1 MICDYTNQCVV
12 FKAKSSLRETKNCG
26 TKFALSISWSQWQA
40 PGKYPHRLPMKKL
53 ISKILPSSFIILF
66 FALHAGCND
75 ASKAGNTNEN
85 KAEKNTKEQPADP
98 VKQAGPNTKTTGT
111 FDTADYNKKMQALSN
126 DSTGKWP
133 VKTAYPLPGAI
144 FPYNR
149 VIAFYGNL
157 YSKRMGIL
165 GELPKDSMFKKLQQE
180 VANWQAA
187 DPAVKTIPALHYI
200 ATTAQGSPGKGGKH
214 RLRMPFHQIDTIMD
228 WAKQINALVFLD
240 IQVGHSTVK
249 EEVPSLEKYLQ
260 LPNVHLG
267 IDPEFSMKNGEI
279 PGSKIGTFTSDD
291 INDAIEYLAG
301 LVRKH
306 GLSPKILVIHRF
318 TQGMITGYDKIRTVP
333 EVQVVID
340 MDGFGDKILKRST
353 WLRYIYKEPVQ
364 FTGFK
369 LFYKN
374 DGRSRSGM
382 YSPEEL
388 LKFTPK
394 PIYIQY
400 Q

>member
-1 MICDYTNQCVV
+1 MKRSLNILLAYLLICFILIYATSCNGVVKADTDKINSIVETDTTANDSGAAPTQPTN
-12 FKAKSSLRETKNCG
+12 
-26 TKFALSISWSQWQA
+26 
-40 PGKYPHRLPMKKL
+40 
-53 ISKILPSSFIILF
+53 
-66 FALHAGCND
+66 
-75 ASKAGNTNEN
+75 
-85 KAEKNTKEQPADP
+85 PA
-98 VKQAGPNTKTTGT
+98 
-111 FDTADYNKKMQALSN
+111 FDTADYNKKMLALSN
-126 DSTGKWP
+126 YDSTGRWP
-133 VKTAYPLPGAI
+133 VKTPYPLSGAI
-144 FPYNR
+144 FPDNR
-149 VIAFYGNL
+149 IIAFYGNL

-165 GELPKDSMFKKLQQE
+165 GEIPKDDMFKKLTGE
-180 VANWQAA
+180 VTAWQAA
-187 DPAVKTIPALHYI
+187 DPSVKTIPALHYI

-249 EEVPSLEKYLQ
+249 EEVPALEKYLQ

-279 PGSKIGTFTSDD
+279 PGSKIGTFTAVD
-291 INDAIEYLAG
+291 INDAIDYLAA
-301 LVRKH
+301 LVRKYD
-306 GLSPKILVIHRF
+306 LPPKVLVVHRF
-318 TQGMITGYDKIRTVP
+318 TQGMVTDYKNIRTVP
-333 EVQVVID
+333 EVQIVID

-374 DGRSRSGM
+374 DGKSRSGM